1 MKAVN
6 KLFLTVALVGAAA
19 LGGWLLSEP
28 SVKARKTMATPVAAR
43 SSKPGISDRDS
54 LLKNETKADVL
65 LRDWAV
71 LSIQQKQDRLET
83 HKIHATDSDVVRLS
97 LHALT
102 DTNGE
107 VRKAAVFSTRH
118 IHTSEVEPVI
128 RAALNDLN
136 AEIRLQAIHE
146 TRYKPQ
152 ALKLELLGPALA
164 STYSDVRQNALIEL
178 SRENPK
184 LATPVMMKG
193 LDSTDESYRAQ
204 VWNEILPNVQA
215 LRMQPFASSAE
226 ALNWWDLN
234 ERRYDENMVVLD
246 PGTIPASN

>member
-1 MKAVN
+1 MKVKN
-6 KLFLTVALVGAAA
+6 KLFLAVVLVGSAA
-19 LGGWLLSEP
+19 LGGWLLSGP
-28 SVKARKTMATPVAAR
+28 SVKSKRAMAALGAAK
-43 SSKPGISDRDS
+43 SSKAGALDRDS
-54 LLKNETKADVL
+54 GLKNKTKADVL
-65 LRDWAV
+65 LSDWAV
-71 LSIQQKQDRLET
+71 LSIQQKQERLET
-83 HKIHATDSDVVRLS
+83 HKIRATDSDVVRLS

-102 DTNGE
+102 DANSE

-118 IHTSEVEPVI
+118 VHTSEVEPVL
-128 RAALNDLN
+128 RAALNDVDT
-136 AEIRLQAIHE
+136 EIRLQAIHE
-146 TRYKPQ
+146 VRYKPQ
-152 ALKLELLGPALA
+152 ALKLKLLGPALA
-164 STYSDVRQNALIEL
+164 SIYSDVRQNALIEL

-215 LRMQPFASSAE
+215 LRTQPFASSAE